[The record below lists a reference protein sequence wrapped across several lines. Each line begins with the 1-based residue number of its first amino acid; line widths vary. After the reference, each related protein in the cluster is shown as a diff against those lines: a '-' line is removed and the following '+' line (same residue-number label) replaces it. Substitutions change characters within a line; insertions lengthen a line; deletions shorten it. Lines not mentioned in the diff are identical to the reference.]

1 MINRQMT
8 SGRHMTP
15 FSDIRKDHGPAVR
28 LGPDVVSAVKLS
40 QELTAEIDAW
50 AETHQITR
58 SDAIS
63 RLLELGL
70 GTCSTP
76 GSRDRRLDDP
86 VAVEQHA
93 IHLIDRMLDPAL
105 SADERERRIR
115 RLIEGPAEFAG
126 DRIDLP
132 KHAK

>member
-8 SGRHMTP
+8 SL
-15 FSDIRKDHGPAVR
+15 SDTRRDYSPAVR
-28 LGPDVVSAVKLS
+28 LGHDAVSAVKLS

-70 GTCSTP
+70 GVAP
-76 GSRDRRLDDP
+76 PPRPRRLRMDDP
-86 VAVEQHA
+86 AAIEQRT
-93 IHLIDRMLDPAL
+93 ISLIDQMLDPAL
-105 SADERERRIR
+105 PPDERERRIR
-115 RLIEGPAEFAG
+115 RLIEGPPEFASE
-126 DRIDLP
+126 RIDLP
-132 KHAK
+132 KPAK

>member
-70 GTCSTP
+70 STP
-76 GSRDRRLDDP
+76 SPSSRAPRLDDP

-115 RLIEGPAEFAG
+115 
-126 DRIDLP
+126 
-132 KHAK
+132 